1 MNLRRLVVLA
11 AGYAAALPACA
22 IGCDDLQQT
31 IEARIRANGVPRFT
45 VTAVDAA
52 ASAPGQVVG
61 TCDGGRKKLL
71 YVRGAVAPA
80 TAPAASA
87 PAATASDPVRT
98 SSPAVITECADGRV
112 ITDGSC
118 KK

>member
-1 MNLRRLVVLA
+1 MNLGGLAVLA
-11 AGYAAALPACA
+11 AGYAAALPAFA
-22 IGCDDLQQT
+22 IGCDELQQT

-61 TCDGGRKKLL
+61 TCDGGRKKLV
-71 YVRGAVAPA
+71 YVRGGAAN
-80 TAPAASA
+80 AASA
-87 PAATASDPVRT
+87 PAASSSEPPVRT

-112 ITDGSC
+112 ITEGSC
-118 KK
+118 KKQP

>member
-1 MNLRRLVVLA
+1 MNLRKLAVLA
-11 AGYAAALPACA
+11 AGCAAAVPAFA
-22 IGCDDLQQT
+22 IGCDELQQT
-31 IEARIRANGVPRFT
+31 IEARIRGNGVASFT

-71 YVRGAVAPA
+71 YVRGTAAPA

-87 PAATASDPVRT
+87 PAASSSDPVRT